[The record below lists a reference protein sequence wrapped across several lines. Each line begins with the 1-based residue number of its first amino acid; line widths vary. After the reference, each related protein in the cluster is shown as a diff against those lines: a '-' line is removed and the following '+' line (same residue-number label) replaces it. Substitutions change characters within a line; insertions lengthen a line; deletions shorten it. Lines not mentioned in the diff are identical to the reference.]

1 MQVARGCGEEEM
13 GRNQSKG
20 TKFQVYEMNKS
31 SISTVQHSGHANNTI
46 LNTPTFAKRVDLL
59 LSAPLTTTKSTLKKN
74 LEQVPKQRRRMIIE
88 PDTSILSN
96 L

>member
-31 SISTVQHSGHANNTI
+31 SRSTVQHSGHANNTI
-46 LNTPTFAKRVDLL
+46 LNTATFAERVDLL
-59 LSAPLTTTKSTLKKN
+59 LSAPLTTKSTLKN